1 MTATEIASVDA
12 LTADRRPLTANGGDH
27 GLEVATGPPSLLRGS
42 VAAAESVTLRET
54 AAGTEKGIG
63 IGRGMAS
70 FVFLLHYKPTIA
82 KTSPFRK

>member
-12 LTADRRPLTANGGDH
+12 LTADRRPLTANGGGP
-27 GLEVATGPPSLLRGS
+27 GLEAAIGPPSLRRGS

-54 AAGTEKGIG
+54 VAGTEKGIG

-82 KTSPFRK
+82 KNSLFRK